1 MSLPEGYDSI
11 SAPGVEAFSVA
22 SVGAWLEDTI
32 RGSMTLHAWAAGV
45 EDHERLSGRG
55 VVYSVPAPTAGPDG
69 RARWAVR
76 HYQRGGAMA
85 SLLVDRYLAV
95 GEPRPMREAAAA
107 AALRERGIPTP
118 AVVAGASYRVGFF
131 YRADLVTEL
140 VPGGADLAHVLFGS
154 GETES
159 AHRQRGA
166 QAASG
171 AEEALRVAGRLVARL
186 GKAGV
191 DHADLNAKNILVA
204 NADPGPQAYV
214 LDLDRCHVA
223 AAGTTAGPT
232 PMRRRLERSLRK
244 FEVVTGHH
252 LSASEWAAFRDG
264 AESGS

>member
-1 MSLPEGYDSI
+1 
-11 SAPGVEAFSVA
+11 VA
-22 SVGAWLEDTI
+22 SAGAWLEDTI
-32 RGSMTLHAWAAGV
+32 GGSTTLHAWAAGV

-76 HYQRGGAMA
+76 HYQRGGAA
-85 SLLVDRYLAV
+85 ATLLVDRYLAV
-95 GEPRPMREAAAA
+95 GEPRPCREATAA

-118 AVVAGASYRVGFF
+118 AVVAGASYRAGLF

-140 VPGGADLAHVLFGS
+140 VPDGADLAQVVFGPGDAEAARDAGPASRS
-154 GETES
+154 GD
-159 AHRQRGA
+159 R
-166 QAASG
+166 
-171 AEEALRVAGRLVARL
+171 AEKALRAAGRLVARL

-191 DHADLNAKNILVA
+191 EHADLNAKNILVA

-214 LDLDRCHVA
+214 LDLDRCRVA
-223 AAGTTAGPT
+223 AAGTTAGPA

-252 LSASEWAAFRDG
+252 LSPSEWAALRDG